1 MPDAT
6 TPAPFG
12 ESLLAETSAE
22 WLAMVARRH
31 SWRSF
36 DGLPAD
42 GATLMRLGDVC
53 SAFRP
58 YPDARAELVAR
69 PKVDVFR
76 GLLGLYGKVV
86 GAPHLLVFIGDEHAD
101 YPDQHVGYTGEAI
114 VLEATRLG
122 LDTCW
127 VGGFF
132 SERRVAQVVRLGAGE
147 RVYAV
152 SPVGFAEP
160 AGSVSERMLAGFA
173 GAHRRKRTVEIAPG
187 IARGSWPQWAV
198 AAAETVRL
206 APSAMNR
213 QPWRCRF
220 EDGAFLL
227 AKDNGFETPR
237 VSKRL
242 DIGIAML
249 HADLA
254 ARAHGVI
261 GRWTDLPGLDVARF
275 DPVA

>member
-6 TPAPFG
+6 APTTA

-31 SWRSF
+31 SRRSF

-42 GATLMRLGDVC
+42 DATLARLGEVC
-53 SAFRP
+53 ARFRP
-58 YPDARAELVAR
+58 YPDARAELVAY
-69 PKVDVFR
+69 PEVDVFR
-76 GLLGLYGKVV
+76 GVIASYGKVI
-86 GAPHLLVFIGDEHAD
+86 GAPHLLVFIGDERAD

-132 SERRVAQVVRLGAGE
+132 SERRVAQVVRLGGGD

-152 SPVGFAEP
+152 SPVGFAETP
-160 AGSVSERMLAGFA
+160 GSATERVLAGFA
-173 GAHRRKRTVEIAPG
+173 QAHHRKRTVEIAPG
-187 IARGSWPQWAV
+187 IAHGDWPQWAI
-198 AAAETVRL
+198 AAAETVRR

-227 AKDNGFETPR
+227 AKDNGFETPK

-249 HADLA
+249 HAELA

-275 DPVA
+275 DPIG